1 MILEI
6 QSWLDEMWE
15 MDVNAKM
22 TTIEKVKEFINNLM
36 RQDRWIHVDLYYNNE
51 GPLDEDCTLWECKI
65 RHDRSRLD
73 AFPHDKIIVT
83 CVSLHGGSRGEVHGT
98 DSLEDIVWLAGK
110 RAGIPEDQQQILIV
124 DKRRKCFDVE
134 GEAMSIRCSCGTVH
148 ALLAMERMMRL
159 QRLRARGPL
168 QKFCLEDADRHR
180 FASDGIA
187 DAAIPAPHLR
197 TCPQDMRRPRVMCE
211 HCRWYLDT
219 GYEGYEGAAASSQ

>member
-1 MILEI
+1 MIRVI
-6 QSWLDEMWE
+6 QSWLDEKWE
-15 MDVNAKM
+15 MNVNAKM

-36 RQDRWIHVDLYYNNE
+36 RQDRWIHVDRYYNNE

-124 DKRRKCFDVE
+124 DKRRKGFDFFAD
-134 GEAMSIRCSCGTVH
+134 EAMSIKCSCGLVH
-148 ALLAMERMMRL
+148 H
-159 QRLRARGPL
+159 PPV
-168 QKFCLEDADRHR
+168 
-180 FASDGIA
+180 
-187 DAAIPAPHLR
+187 IPAR
-197 TCPQDMRRPRVMCE
+197 PQDMRHSGIWTQEYEPRLGRLW
-211 HCRWYLDT
+211 HC
-219 GYEGYEGAAASSQ
+219 YEGLEDSSESSL